1 MAWFKYLKSTE
12 SINSSTTNS
21 SYSYPYCKRFIG
33 RFTPRDTLEANTWI
47 FASILDI
54 NINTYKDT
62 SLEDQTDETSYI
74 VTYEKGDNVHPVET
88 VIEGDFI
95 YFKTYELHTAAEEI
109 TGQYAVYY
117 NTPNLRKLNEVD
129 NAGTDDYQVNL
140 APVWE
145 DLELAPFIYGDSY
158 LDGPSAIGTVYSIS
172 SGALPNGLSISSS
185 TGQITGTVG
194 SDGEYSF
201 TVRATTDDG
210 KYYNEATFSGTV
222 YEDLQWSD
230 STLFN
235 IDYNTAYLNQVE
247 ADGYPAATYSIS
259 SGELPSG
266 ITLNSVTGLVSGTTL
281 DSGAYSFTIKAENAI
296 GSISQSFSGTVQ
308 SPPSWSDET
317 LGAIIQ
323 GVAYNDGVSAAGTA
337 TITYSVYSGSLP
349 SGLSLNSSTGAI
361 TGTTG
366 STGSYSF
373 TIRATN
379 AWGYISKTFAE
390 GIYTTPAWTDS
401 TIANMIYGQ
410 AYSDAVAASGYP
422 AVTYSISTGALPS
435 GITLNSSTGAI
446 AGTSTT
452 AGSYSFTVKA
462 ENAVSNVTQLFTD
475 DLYVTPSWT
484 DNILAAF
491 TYNTAYSDQVVAT
504 GTPTYTISSGTLPTG
519 LSLNS
524 STGAVTGTP
533 TYYGAYSFIIQADN
547 ETGSVT
553 QSFSGAIDRTPSW
566 TDNTLANINYNIA
579 YSDSV
584 AAIGYPT
591 ITYSISSG
599 ALPTGISLNSSTGA
613 VTGTSTQSGS
623 YSFTIRAENTAG
635 NVTQSFSGTIQTPPS
650 WSDETLGIITQDVV
664 YSDGISATGTAT
676 IVYSVYSG
684 SLPTGLS
691 LNTSTGAITGTTS
704 STGSYSF
711 TIRATNTW
719 GYAEKAF
726 SGTIYTAPAW
736 TDSTIANM
744 IYGQAY
750 SDAVAASGYPAVTY
764 SISAGALPSG
774 ITLNSSTGAIT
785 GTSTTAGSYS
795 FTVRAENA
803 VSSVTQSFT
812 DSLFVTPSWTDQTL
826 AAFTYNT
833 AYSDEVVATGSPTYT
848 ISSGTL
854 PTGLSL
860 GPTFNI
866 GDTGPGGGRIFITP
880 STIGNSTGRYFE
892 VALDWVEVT
901 RTWATGANQSALV
914 TGANGTA
921 IGTGAQNTIDIVN
934 QSGNVA
940 ATSAAVY
947 CSDLTY
953 NGYSDWFL
961 PSKDELNEIYV
972 NRIALAAAF
981 STNYYWSSSQYSSNG
996 ARNLTFNSGNQ
1007 NNNFKST
1014 TYFVRPV
1021 RSFTASAGAV
1031 IGASTYFGAYSFTV
1045 QAANET
1051 GSVTQSFSG
1060 AINRAPS
1067 WTDNTLATP
1076 IYNTAYSDSVVAI
1089 GYPTPTYSVTTGTLP
1104 TGLSLNSSSGAVTGT
1119 TTATGS
1125 HSFTITASNTEGSIS
1140 QAFSFDINLAPTWND
1155 ETLGTPTYNNAY
1167 SDGVSSNTAYPAV
1180 TYSISAGSLPSGF
1193 SINSSTGAITGTYT
1207 TPVNDS
1213 SFSYTFTV
1221 KAENTVGNVAKE
1233 FTWSISIPFTVSGGS
1248 SYNAGTGY
1256 SARSF
1261 TANGTFEILTGK
1273 KNIEVLIIPGGG
1285 GGGGGANSNDWY
1297 GTGDTYAPG
1306 GGGAASETF
1315 TPTLDNTTVGSYPV
1329 VVGAGGAGGAR
1340 AYVQTPSGNAAPST
1354 ATASD
1359 GSSGGNSTFQV
1370 SGTTYNASGA
1380 QGGGKGTATS
1390 GGNNPSGVYYNYA
1403 ASGGFGAGNSL
1414 YAFRPGVLI
1423 DNQITAG
1430 SGGSG
1435 LGSRGSAPAL
1445 YYTGGPGGS
1454 SVTTWNLTI
1463 GYGGDGGSYA
1473 SRAAARIFA
1482 GSGGSGGS
1490 GVNSSSSG
1498 PGNAGYRGQVIVRW
1512 AT

>member
-1 MAWFKYLKSTE
+1 MAWFKYFKSTE
-12 SINSSTTNS
+12 NINSTTANTA
-21 SYSYPYCKRFIG
+21 YSYPYCKRFIG
-33 RFTPRDTLEANTWI
+33 RFTPRDTISSGTWI
-47 FASILDI
+47 FANISDI

-74 VTYEKGDNVHPVET
+74 VTYEKGDNVYPVET
-88 VIEGDFI
+88 VIEGDYI
-95 YFKTYELHTAAEEI
+95 YFKTYEIHTAAEEI
-109 TGQYAVYY
+109 VGQYAAYY

-172 SGALPNGLSISSS
+172 SGALPTGLSINSS
-185 TGQITGTVG
+185 TGQITGTVNSSG
-194 SDGEYSF
+194 AYSF
-201 TVRATTDDG
+201 TARATTDDG
-210 KYYNEATFSGTV
+210 KHYNEASFSGTI
-222 YEDLQWSD
+222 YEYPEWVD
-230 STLFN
+230 STLSN
-235 IDYNTAYLNQVE
+235 IDYNTSYSDSVW
-247 ADGYPAATYSIS
+247 ADAYPAATYSIS

-296 GSISQSFSGTVQ
+296 GSITQSFSGTVQ
-308 SPPSWSDET
+308 SPPSWSDQT
-317 LGAIIQ
+317 LGIITKA
-323 GVAYNDGVSAAGTA
+323 VAYSDGVLATGTSP
-337 TITYSVYSGSLP
+337 ITYSVYSGSLP
-349 SGLSLNSSTGAI
+349 SSISLNTSTGAI
-361 TGTTG
+361 TGTTAA
-366 STGSYSF
+366 SGSYSF
-373 TIRATN
+373 MIRATN
-379 AWGYISKTFAE
+379 SWGYVEKSFSGT
-390 GIYTTPAWTDS
+390 IYEIPAWTDS

-422 AVTYSISTGALPS
+422 AVIYSISTGALPS

-504 GTPTYTISSGTLPTG
+504 GTPTYIISSGTLPTG

-533 TYYGAYSFIIQADN
+533 TYYGAYSF
-547 ETGSVT
+547 
-553 QSFSGAIDRTPSW
+553 
-566 TDNTLANINYNIA
+566 
-579 YSDSV
+579 
-584 AAIGYPT
+584 T
-591 ITYSISSG
+591 I
-599 ALPTGISLNSSTGA
+599 
-613 VTGTSTQSGS
+613 
-623 YSFTIRAENTAG
+623 
-635 NVTQSFSGTIQTPPS
+635 
-650 WSDETLGIITQDVV
+650 
-664 YSDGISATGTAT
+664 
-676 IVYSVYSG
+676 
-684 SLPTGLS
+684 
-691 LNTSTGAITGTTS
+691 
-704 STGSYSF
+704 
-711 TIRATNTW
+711 
-719 GYAEKAF
+719 
-726 SGTIYTAPAW
+726 
-736 TDSTIANM
+736 
-744 IYGQAY
+744 
-750 SDAVAASGYPAVTY
+750 
-764 SISAGALPSG
+764 
-774 ITLNSSTGAIT
+774 
-785 GTSTTAGSYS
+785 
-795 FTVRAENA
+795 
-803 VSSVTQSFT
+803 
-812 DSLFVTPSWTDQTL
+812 
-826 AAFTYNT
+826 
-833 AYSDEVVATGSPTYT
+833 
-848 ISSGTL
+848 
-854 PTGLSL
+854 
-860 GPTFNI
+860 
-866 GDTGPGGGRIFITP
+866 
-880 STIGNSTGRYFE
+880 
-892 VALDWVEVT
+892 
-901 RTWATGANQSALV
+901 
-914 TGANGTA
+914 
-921 IGTGAQNTIDIVN
+921 
-934 QSGNVA
+934 
-940 ATSAAVY
+940 
-947 CSDLTY
+947 
-953 NGYSDWFL
+953 
-961 PSKDELNEIYV
+961 
-972 NRIALAAAF
+972 
-981 STNYYWSSSQYSSNG
+981 
-996 ARNLTFNSGNQ
+996 
-1007 NNNFKST
+1007 
-1014 TYFVRPV
+1014 
-1021 RSFTASAGAV
+1021 
-1031 IGASTYFGAYSFTV
+1031 

-1060 AINRAPS
+1060 AINRTPS

-1155 ETLGTPTYNNAY
+1155 ETLGTPTYNTAY
-1167 SDGVSSNTAYPAV
+1167 SDGVSSNAAYPAV

-1221 KAENTVGNVAKE
+1221 KAENTAGNVIKE

-1261 TANGTFEILTGK
+1261 TANGTFQILTGK

-1285 GGGGGANSNDWY
+1285 GGGGGAHSNDWY
-1297 GTGDTYAPG
+1297 GTGATYAPG
-1306 GGGAASETF
+1306 GGGAASGTYTPTF
-1315 TPTLDNTTVGSYPV
+1315 TDKTVGSYPV

-1359 GSSGGNSTFQV
+1359 GSSGGNSDFQD
-1370 SGTTYNASGA
+1370 SGTTYTASGS

-1403 ASGGFGAGNSL
+1403 ASGGAGAGNSL
-1414 YAFRPGVLI
+1414 YAARPGVLI

-1454 SVTTWNLTI
+1454 SVTIWNLTI

-1473 SRAAARIFA
+1473 SRAGARTFA

-1490 GVNSSSSG
+1490 GVNSSSSD
-1498 PGNAGYRGQVIVRW
+1498 PGNAGYRGQVIIRW